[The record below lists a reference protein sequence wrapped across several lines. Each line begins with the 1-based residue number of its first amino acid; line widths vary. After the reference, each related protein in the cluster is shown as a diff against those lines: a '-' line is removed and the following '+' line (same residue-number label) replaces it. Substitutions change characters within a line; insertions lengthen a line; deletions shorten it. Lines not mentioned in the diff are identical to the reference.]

1 MPVLLF
7 RLHGAPMDEVDEMRA
22 LLQAH
27 EIEFYETQAGN
38 WGIGTAAIW
47 LRDDSR
53 LAEARSLLDEYQV
66 QRAAR
71 IRGEYAAAKGAGK
84 LRNLLG
90 KLLANPLATIIGF
103 AFILFI
109 LYLSLAPF
117 LNMRN
122 WL

>member
-7 RLHGAPMDEVDEMRA
+7 RMRGAPLDEVDEVRA

-27 EIEFYETQAGN
+27 EIEFYETHAGN
-38 WGIGTAAIW
+38 WGIGTPAIW

-53 LAEARSLLDEYQV
+53 LTEARSLLDDYQA
-66 QRAAR
+66 QRALRMRA
-71 IRGEYAAAKGAGK
+71 EYEAAKGVGGM
-84 LRNLLG
+84 RSLLDR
-90 KLLANPLATIIGF
+90 LLANPLTAIIGL
-103 AFILFI
+103 AFILLI

-117 LNMRN
+117 LNMRD